1 MGPLGLEYH
10 PSAPISYPSL
20 QEIGLKKYFPWV
32 QKDFAS
38 CSFSS
43 TIQSLFLF
51 IPQNWSLFGQHF
63 EVALIGD
70 NLSFPELEESLLK
83 RMKGGKPDFAHRLFL
98 RKSPFPHI
106 AKLVYL

>member
-1 MGPLGLEYH
+1 MAELVDALVSNTSGVKPLPVRSRLRVQERLCKLLIFKH
-10 PSAPISYPSL
+10 HTKSFPFYP
-20 QEIGLKKYFPWV
+20 QI
-32 QKDFAS
+32 
-38 CSFSS
+38 
-43 TIQSLFLF
+43 
-51 IPQNWSLFGQHF
+51 WSLFGQHF